1 MRPIALLCLLFG
13 FMGLRLLDGQT
24 FTHAV
29 TGLAFGAV
37 AVACGL
43 VSARRDPPHRWEGWI
58 MAGLGVCLGVWCI
71 IQLPSAY
78 VFQKQ
83 FNERNKQRRQQ
94 NEKSANKRTIMDAVG
109 ALNFTLRSPE
119 ENSGYGTFC

>member
-13 FMGLRLLDGQT
+13 FIGMLLLDGQT

-29 TGLAFGAV
+29 MGLVFGAV
-37 AVACGL
+37 AVACGM

-71 IQLPSAY
+71 VQLPSAY
-78 VFQKQ
+78 VFQKR
-83 FNERNKQRRQQ
+83 FNDRKEQRHLK
-94 NEKSANKRTIMDAVG
+94 EEPANKPAAANAGLTPQFEFVSHWPTCLSHKA
-109 ALNFTLRSPE
+109 
-119 ENSGYGTFC
+119 